1 MEMHYFVKKGVTT
14 RKFGGLKA
22 NGGGTEYIEPVTSE

>member
-1 MEMHYFVKKGVTT
+1 MEMHYFVKKGVKT
-14 RKFGGLKA
+14 RIFGGLKA